1 MVEDSKI
8 SKSSRAA
15 SFSSNNLHLRSP
27 AAATPQSSQTSTSSR
42 SVQSSQS
49 QSSQSSGGMKLEA
62 VMENLQRQQA
72 ARLALEEKVRLAEK
86 EKSLRSLVE
95 SQIHQQALVES
106 QIHQQALAFRHYQ
119 AAVRGALAAGG
130 GDGSPAGLSPS
141 ERQLA
146 RMGVRD
152 PDRAEDSDFD
162 DGEEEEEEEE
172 EGELGHHHLSGPG
185 LDGQPRVGK
194 RDPSEEDT
202 GVAEDEGEDGELE
215 AGSGRFPA
223 RHGGLHAASRSPLS
237 RNPPSS
243 PGAPLSQSHEWTY
256 EEQFKQ
262 PIPPPKPLPPPLGS
276 VPSPLLSPS
285 PPPLGSVPSPLLSP
299 SPLHWALFP
308 PPS

>member
-106 QIHQQALAFRHYQ
+106 QIHQQALVESQIHQQALAFRHYQ

-172 EGELGHHHLSGPG
+172 VELGHHHLSGPG
-185 LDGQPRVGK
+185 LDGQPRIGK

-202 GVAEDEGEDGELE
+202 GVAEDEGEDGEPE

-243 PGAPLSQSHEWTY
+243 PGAPLSQNHEWTY

-262 PIPPPKPLPPPLGS
+262 SGCVWADGVAVVERRTGLAGGASGS
-276 VPSPLLSPS
+276 TSLIQESEY
-285 PPPLGSVPSPLLSP
+285 
-299 SPLHWALFP
+299 
-308 PPS
+308 